1 MKNKF
6 AIYGASGH
14 AKVIIE
20 MLEYNDIDIMDIYDD
35 DPEKKLVFDLNI
47 THEKSILQKKGLKW
61 IIGIGINA
69 TRKKVVERNHLSYG
83 NVIDK
88 TAFVSKRTQI
98 DEGTVIMPGV
108 SINTSSVIGRHVIVN
123 TNASIDHD
131 CMLEDYVHISPNVAL
146 CGGVNIG
153 EGSHVGAG
161 SVVIPGIKI
170 GKWCTIGAG
179 SVIIRDV
186 PGNTTVFGNPGRI
199 KKG

>member
-1 MKNKF
+1 MKNEF

-20 MLEYNDIDIMDIYDD
+20 MLEQHGVDVRDIYDD
-35 DPEKKLVFDLNI
+35 DPEKRLLFNFIV
-47 THEKSILQKKGLKW
+47 THDKSILEKKGVKW

-69 TRKKVVERNHLSYG
+69 TRKKVVENNQLSYG
-83 NVIDK
+83 IVIDK
-88 TAFVSKRTQI
+88 TAFVSKRAQI
-98 DEGTVIMPGV
+98 ETGTVIMPGV
-108 SINTSSVIGRHVIVN
+108 SINSSSLIGQHAIVN

-131 CMLEDYVHISPNVAL
+131 CLLEDYVHISPNVAL

-153 EGSHVGAG
+153 EGSHIGAG

-179 SVIIRDV
+179 TVIIRDV
-186 PGNTTVFGNPGRI
+186 PDNATFFGNPGRI